1 MANDQDIGMRDEVF
15 LQISVLFLYY
25 ISYVFFLIG
34 SLTGIISVQ
43 FGSESIVVVLARLP
57 FSHSRVTLNF
67 HIALTYHQAEVLR

>member
-15 LQISVLFLYY
+15 LQISVLFLY

-34 SLTGIISVQ
+34 SLMGIISVQ

>member
-15 LQISVLFLYY
+15 LQISVLFLY